1 MPLDDYLDE
10 DDGSSEKEEPSD
22 FDLFGSE
29 ALGISLDDPGATD
42 RLAAL
47 KEAIM
52 SCMGTDYGAD
62 KGKAKG
68 KASKDKDEGG
78 LALIFGGR

>member
-1 MPLDDYLDE
+1 MPKPMGYEDEEESGLFEDESDDFE
-10 DDGSSEKEEPSD
+10 V
-22 FDLFGSE
+22 FGAE
-29 ALGISLDDPGATD
+29 ALGISLDDPEAPT

-47 KEAIM
+47 KEAVM
-52 SCMGTDYGAD
+52 ACMETDYS
-62 KGKAKG
+62 KPKSKG